1 MACDGFRL
9 TCCFANELDKL
20 HPVETARQLR
30 NGCLGHAD
38 YDSCCSPKV
47 IGDNVMLTVATSDLI
62 AGPTRL
68 LFPRMPG
75 GVGEA
80 SGFPFSLLG
89 ESSCQM
95 WMVRGAQSAAYTSA
109 LVLRCPPWYYSC
121 GSCIKAAASMTG
133 WARTLGWLCSS
144 AVHRCAAGL
153 GDVAVPGL
161 LACLALRYDASRA
174 VNMRSR
180 AEAASAAISEVL
192 ADLDVSLFGT
202 LHGSSPP
209 LCRWQFLFAKP
220 AAFCL
225 SLCPRKACRDF
236 CASPLLCLPAASP
249 VWQADG
255 RCQCQGC
262 RCCL

>member
-1 MACDGFRL
+1 MDVRL
-9 TCCFANELDKL
+9 
-20 HPVETARQLR
+20 
-30 NGCLGHAD
+30 LGGVRVGQA
-38 YDSCCSPKV
+38 SLSGVPKV
-47 IGDNVMLTVATSDLI
+47 PLTHLLLCLNV
-62 AGPTRL
+62 
-68 LFPRMPG
+68 
-75 GVGEA
+75 
-80 SGFPFSLLG
+80 LLG
-89 ESSCQM
+89 TTA
-95 WMVRGAQSAAYTSA
+95 VGPAT
-109 LVLRCPPWYYSC
+109 
-121 GSCIKAAASMTG
+121 KAAASMTG
-133 WARTLGWLCSS
+133 WGRTLGWLCSS

-209 LCRWQFLFAKP
+209 LCRWRFLFAKP
-220 AAFCL
+220 AALCL
-225 SLCPRKACRDF
+225 SLCPRKPCRDF